1 MISPFAMLVWFV
13 FGMLLRWLTPLLFDS
28 LHWRLLAWETGPGG
42 AWLNRL
48 VSIPPLVFLYLG
60 DAEWT

>member
-28 LHWRLLAWETGPGG
+28 LH
-42 AWLNRL
+42 
-48 VSIPPLVFLYLG
+48 
-60 DAEWT
+60 